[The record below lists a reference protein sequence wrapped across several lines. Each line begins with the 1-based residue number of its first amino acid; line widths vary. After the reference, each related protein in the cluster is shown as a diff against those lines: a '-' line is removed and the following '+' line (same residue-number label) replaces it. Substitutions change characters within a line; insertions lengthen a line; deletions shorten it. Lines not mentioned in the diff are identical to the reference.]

1 VSEALAPVLRQL
13 NAAHGTA
20 FALGERLPWGS
31 SEGAVG
37 LRDAAGAGFVLKWKP
52 GAADLGRLPAELPV
66 LDRLRAAGYPIPR
79 YVAWGVLAAPA
90 GRYTVQERLPGANAF
105 GLRGAALEDAL
116 ALNDLQAGA
125 GGALLAGARGGSA
138 PPYEPWRAWLPR
150 LTLEGGD
157 ALGLHF
163 CHLAALRAHS
173 PRTAALLAR
182 LQAHVAAHAPRLAAR
197 PARDAVHFDFGGHNI
212 LVAGGRVT
220 GVVDWEPYPGD
231 RVFDLATLLF
241 YQGYTAGAAATRAR
255 VWGRALALADAA
267 TVGLYLCHMI
277 HRQTDW
283 SLRHDDAA
291 TVARVLGTGA
301 AVLRDLDRRLGRPP
315 PA

>member
-1 VSEALAPVLRQL
+1 MAPTRRP
-13 NAAHGTA
+13 T
-20 FALGERLPWGS
+20 RL
-31 SEGAVG
+31 
-37 LRDAAGAGFVLKWKP
+37 L
-52 GAADLGRLPAELPV
+52 AADLVCIRGGREVFSGLSFV
-66 LDRLRAAGYPIPR
+66 LNAG
-79 YVAWGVLAAPA
+79 
-90 GRYTVQERLPGANAF
+90 Q
-105 GLRGAALEDAL
+105 AL
-116 ALNDLQAGA
+116 AVSGPNGA
-125 GGALLAGARGGSA
+125 GKSSLLRVIAGLVRLEAG
-138 PPYEPWRAWLPR
+138 R

-163 CHLAALRAHS
+163 CHLAALRARS

-197 PARDAVHFDFGGHNI
+197 PARDVVHFDFGGHNI
-212 LVAGGRVT
+212 LAAGGRVT

-241 YQGYTAGAAATRAR
+241 YEGYTAGAAATRAR

-267 TVGLYLCHMI
+267 TVGIYLCHMI

-301 AVLRDLDRRLGRPP
+301 AVLRDLDRRLGRSP

>member
-1 VSEALAPVLRQL
+1 M
-13 NAAHGTA
+13 
-20 FALGERLPWGS
+20 
-31 SEGAVG
+31 
-37 LRDAAGAGFVLKWKP
+37 LKWRP
-52 GAADLGRLPAELPV
+52 GAADLGRLPAELP
-66 LDRLRAAGYPIPR
+66 LLGRLRAAGYPIPR

-90 GRYTVQERLPGANAF
+90 GRYTVQERLPGTSAS

-125 GGALLAGARGGSA
+125 GGALPVGGPASSA
-138 PPYEPWRAWLPR
+138 PPDERWRAWLPR

-157 ALGLHF
+157 VLALHF
-163 CHLAALRAHS
+163 CHLGAMRAHS

-182 LQAHVAAHAPRLAAR
+182 LQAYVAAHAPRLADR
-197 PARDAVHFDFGGHNI
+197 PARDVVHFDFGGHNI

-231 RVFDLATLLF
+231 RVFDLATLL
-241 YQGYTAGAAATRAR
+241 YYEGYYPSCADVAATRAR
-255 VWGRALALADAA
+255 VWGRALELADAA
-267 TVGLYLCHMI
+267 TVGIYLAHMV

-283 SLRHDDAA
+283 SLRHHDAA
-291 TVARVLGTGA
+291 TVERVLRTGA
-301 AVLRDLDRRLGRPP
+301 AVLRDLDRYLGRRP

>member
-1 VSEALAPVLRQL
+1 M
-13 NAAHGTA
+13 
-20 FALGERLPWGS
+20 
-31 SEGAVG
+31 
-37 LRDAAGAGFVLKWKP
+37 
-52 GAADLGRLPAELPV
+52 

-90 GRYTVQERLPGANAF
+90 GRYTVQERLPGANAW
-105 GLRGAALEDAL
+105 GLHGAALEDAL

-125 GGALLAGARGGSA
+125 GGALLAGARPGTV
-138 PPYEPWRAWLPR
+138 PPDEPWGVWLPR
-150 LTLEGGD
+150 LTLEGGEG
-157 ALGLHF
+157 LGLHF
-163 CHLAALRAHS
+163 CHLAALRARS

-182 LQAHVAAHAPRLAAR
+182 LQAFVAAHAPRLAAR
-197 PARDAVHFDFGGHNI
+197 PAGDVVHFDFGGHNI

-241 YQGYTAGAAATRAR
+241 YQGYAAGAAATRKRIWA
-255 VWGRALALADAA
+255 RALALADAA

-283 SLRHDDAA
+283 SLRHDDTA

-301 AVLRDLDRRLGRPP
+301 AVLRDLGRQLGRPP